1 MFAITFV
8 WYFKHERGGS
18 FVLGA
23 GYHGFKQRNNHGVGD
38 IAGITSGLVM
48 QLLTGS
54 KIIDVDHS
62 LKEDRALLDG
72 AKTPRDFD
80 HHR

>member
-1 MFAITFV
+1 MGI
-8 WYFKHERGGS
+8 S
-18 FVLGA
+18 P
-23 GYHGFKQRNNHGVGD
+23 
-38 IAGITSGLVM
+38 IITSGLVM

-72 AKTPRDFD
+72 AQKLLGILITIGEAVAYVASGIYGDVRDLS
-80 HHR
+80 RGA